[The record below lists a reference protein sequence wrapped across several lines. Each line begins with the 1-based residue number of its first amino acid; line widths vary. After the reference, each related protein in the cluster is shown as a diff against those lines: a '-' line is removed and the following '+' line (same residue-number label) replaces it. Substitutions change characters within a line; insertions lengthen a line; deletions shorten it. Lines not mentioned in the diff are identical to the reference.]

1 MKKLL
6 LFLLFFLF
14 TVCPAFSK
22 TIECAVISDT
32 HLRPSKSADT
42 FTQSEKNLIFAIDS
56 VNRNKNIDFV
66 VFLGDNIDKS
76 NMDSLV
82 SFMNIVK
89 NLKVPYYLVFGNHD
103 SYAAGGVSKEDYS
116 EYVHSINRRQ
126 HKEDTSFYFRAGS
139 GAYGLILD
147 GSSYVVP
154 GKHGRYVPEL
164 VSEVDKFLKF
174 KKHSMV
180 FLFQHFPLISP
191 TDNVSHDTLDL
202 ENFNNMLLKHNNVVF
217 IASGHFHHE
226 KITLDER
233 GVYHI
238 SASALGARSASSGSG
253 KYQVIK
259 IDYDKGFLSSP
270 KNIKVDVID
279 VKI

>member
-6 LFLLFFLF
+6 IVLLFF
-14 TVCPAFSK
+14 CFSLSPVFAE
-22 TIECAVISDT
+22 TIECAIISDT
-32 HLRPSKSADT
+32 HLKPSKTADT
-42 FTQSEKNLIFAIDS
+42 FTDSEKNLIFAVDS
-56 VNRNKNIDFV
+56 VNRNKNINFV

-89 NLKVPYYLVFGNHD
+89 NLKKPYYLVFGNHD
-103 SYAAGGVSKEDYS
+103 SYAAGGIAKEDFS
-116 EYVHSINRRQ
+116 EYVHSINKRQ
-126 HKEDTSFYFRAGS
+126 DKKDSSFYFKAGK

-154 GKHGRYVPEL
+154 GKHGRFVPEV
-164 VSEVDKFLKF
+164 VSEVNKFLKF
-174 KKHSMV
+174 KKNSMV
-180 FLFQHFPLISP
+180 FIFQHFPLIAP
-191 TDNVSHDTLDL
+191 TDNVSHETLDM
-202 ENFNNMLLKHNNVVF
+202 ENMKNMLAKHNNVIF
-217 IASGHFHHE
+217 IASGHYHYE
-226 KITLDER
+226 KITVDDR
-233 GVYHI
+233 GIYHI

-259 IDYDKGFLSSP
+259 INYDKKFLSYP
-270 KNIKVDVID
+270 TNIKVEISD

>member
-1 MKKLL
+1 MKKFFIFLTTFLL
-6 LFLLFFLF
+6 LSA
-14 TVCPAFSK
+14 PSFSK
-22 TIECAVISDT
+22 TIECAVIADT
-32 HLRPSKSADT
+32 HLKPSKSADT
-42 FTQSEKNLIFAIDS
+42 FTDSEKNLIFTVDS
-56 VNRNKNIDFV
+56 VNRNKNIKFV

-82 SFMNIVK
+82 SFMNIAK

-103 SYAAGGVSKEDYS
+103 SYAAGGIAKEDYS

-126 HKEDTSFYFRAGS
+126 HKEDTSFYFKAGP

-164 VSEVDKFLKF
+164 VAEVNKFLKF

-191 TDNVSHDTLDL
+191 TDNVSHDTLDT
-202 ENFNNMLLKHNNVVF
+202 EIFNNMLQKHNNVVF

-226 KITLDER
+226 KITLDDR
-233 GVYHI
+233 GIYHI

-259 IDYDKGFLSSP
+259 VDYDKKFLSAP
-270 KNIKVDVID
+270 TNIKVDVID

>member
-6 LFLLFFLF
+6 FFIFLF
-14 TVCPAFSK
+14 CFSLTPIYAK
-22 TIECAVISDT
+22 TIECAVIADT
-32 HLRPSKSADT
+32 HLKPSKSADT
-42 FTQSEKNLIFAIDS
+42 FTDSEKNLIFAIDS
-56 VNRNKNIDFV
+56 INRNKDIDFV

-76 NMDSLV
+76 TMESLE

-89 NLKVPYYLVFGNHD
+89 NLNKPYYLVFGNHD
-103 SYAAGGVSKEDYS
+103 SYAAGGVAKEDYS
-116 EYVHSINRRQ
+116 EYVHSVNKRQ
-126 HKEDTSFYFRAGS
+126 DKKETSFYFKAGA

-164 VSEVDKFLKF
+164 VSEVNRFLKF
-174 KKHSMV
+174 KKKSMV
-180 FLFQHFPLISP
+180 FIFQHFPLIAP
-191 TDNVSHDTLDL
+191 TDNISHETLDTD
-202 ENFNNMLLKHNNVVF
+202 NINNMLLKHNNVVF
-217 IASGHFHHE
+217 IASGHYHHE

-233 GVYHI
+233 GIYHI

-259 IDYDKGFLSSP
+259 VDYDKNFLSYPS
-270 KNIKVDVID
+270 NIKVTVSD